1 MAIKNYVLDT
11 SVLLHDPSSLL
22 RFEDNHVWI
31 PVETLEELDR
41 FKTEQTE
48 RGANARSVNRRL
60 HDFFQGRRDAMQEG
74 AVTPDG
80 GRISVLING
89 YHEPVNGAENP
100 ALARMKEFFPNPE
113 KMDHRILACCLHVQ
127 ATRHQPTILV
137 SKDIN
142 MQLKALALG
151 LESDD
156 YLHDKVEDR
165 AAVHPGLPVVKIG
178 IHQMQR
184 FASAGSL
191 VVDRKNDPARAM
203 NEYVLLESSAGK
215 TMPARCLHDGTLK
228 KLCVPAALGIPGGI
242 QLRGANLGQLCFL
255 DALLDPE
262 VSLVTCL
269 GPAGTGKTLLAIG
282 AGLFLLR
289 QRLHDGLT
297 ISRPVIP
304 MGDTLGFLPG
314 DLKEKMRPWLQPI
327 YDALECLMP
336 RNAAP
341 PGFEGR
347 PQRRHRERPPFAESG
362 PGPGAFKPHEKLI
375 AQGVLEVEALCYIR
389 GRSIP
394 NRFFVLDEAQQLTP
408 LEAKTIV
415 TRMSKGSKLIMV
427 GDPDQIDHPYVDARS
442 NGLVYARNRM
452 RCHPI
457 ARHVTLSKGER
468 SALAEAGASAM

>member
-41 FKTEQTE
+41 FKTEQSE
-48 RGANARSVNRRL
+48 RGANARSVNHCL
-60 HDFFQGRRDAMQEG
+60 HDLFQGNGPAMKDG
-74 AVTPDG
+74 VTTPGG

-89 YHEPVNGAENP
+89 YHEPVNGRENP
-100 ALARMKEFFPNPE
+100 ALTEMRKLFPDPE
-113 KMDHRILACCLHVQ
+113 KMDNRILACCLHVQ
-127 ATRHQPTILV
+127 ANRRQPTILV

-156 YLHDKVEDR
+156 YLHDKVEDHLVER
-165 AAVHPGLPVVKIG
+165 PSLPVLKVSV
-178 IHQMQR
+178 HEMQR
-184 FASAGSL
+184 FASAGTL
-191 VVDRKNDPARAM
+191 VVDREDDPARAM
-203 NEYVLLESSAGK
+203 NEYVLIESPSGK
-215 TMPARCLHDGTLK
+215 SMPARCAHDGTLK
-228 KLCVPAALGIPGGI
+228 KLCVPATLGIPGGI
-242 QLRGANLGQLCFL
+242 QLRSANLGQLCFL
-255 DALLDPE
+255 DALLDPD
-262 VSLVTCL
+262 VALITCQ

-289 QRLHDGLT
+289 QRVYDCLT

-327 YDALECLMP
+327 YDALEYLMP
-336 RNAAP
+336 RNIP
-341 PGFEGR
+341 QPGFEGR
-347 PQRRHRERPPFAESG
+347 PQRRHREKPPSSTAEHGTG
-362 PGPGAFKPHEKLI
+362 PLKPHEKLI
-375 AQGVLEVEALCYIR
+375 EQGVLEVEALCYIR

-427 GDPDQIDHPYVDARS
+427 GDPDQIDHPYVDSRS

-452 RCHPI
+452 RKHPI
-457 ARHVTLSKGER
+457 AVHLTLTKGER
-468 SALAEAGASAM
+468 SALAEAGASMM